1 MLTISDPKLRFLY
14 DYWMEKRGA
23 RPFPS
28 RGDLDPFDMQCI
40 IGNVCLVDVTSGD
53 PPRFRVRLQGSNLTR
68 RLGRDWDGAIH
79 DVTGRMLDELPPSD
93 FWNQAIQ
100 SFTTVVQ
107 TGEPFHV
114 KRIQILDGKPYSYD
128 GIALPQS
135 KDGKTVNMLLV
146 GMVDANG

>member
-1 MLTISDPKLRFLY
+1 MPAIDNPNLRLLY
-14 DYWMEKRGA
+14 DYWMEKRGD

-28 RGDLDPFDMQCI
+28 RADLDPLDMQFI

-68 RLGRDWDGAIH
+68 RLGRDWDGDMR
-79 DVTGRMLDELPPSD
+79 DVTGRMLDELPPTD
-93 FWNQAIQ
+93 FWIQAIE
-100 SFTTVVQ
+100 SFTTVVK

-114 KRIQILDGKPYSYD
+114 KRIQILDGQPYRYD
-128 GIALPQS
+128 GIALPLS

-146 GMVDANG
+146 GMVHADD